1 MIHCDI
7 FKQNTLNYRI
17 LSTSSSG
24 LDPQSPVRM
33 KEHTVSYG
41 QILHASG
48 HLASD
53 GNGAVAVAHTAL
65 ADGYIFTGTLIG

>member
-1 MIHCDI
+1 
-7 FKQNTLNYRI
+7 
-17 LSTSSSG
+17 
-24 LDPQSPVRM
+24 M

-65 ADGYIFTGTLIG
+65 TDGYIFTGTLIGRSHIDLSGF